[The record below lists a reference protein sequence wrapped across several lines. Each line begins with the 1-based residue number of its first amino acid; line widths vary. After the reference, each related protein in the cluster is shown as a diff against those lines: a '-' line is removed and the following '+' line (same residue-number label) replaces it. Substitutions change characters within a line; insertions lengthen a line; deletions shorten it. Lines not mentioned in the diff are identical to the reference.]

1 MEPYLDWKEVTL
13 IPADLTGYT
22 TAIEILDTPG
32 VDEFYEIVKIMVKVP
47 FNSVAYDFVGD
58 IDFEIVGERIMR
70 FQQDVL
76 NSSVDVVS
84 MGNAMLCQ
92 DTCAP
97 YIGIGEPLKFRLVGA
112 APTVGDSDI
121 YIKVWFYKHS
131 FA

>member
-1 MEPYLDWKEVTL
+1 MDPYLDWKEVVL
-13 IPADLTGYT
+13 NPGDLTGYT
-22 TAIEILDTPG
+22 TAIDILDTPG
-32 VDEFYEIVKIMVKVP
+32 VDEFYEIVKILVKVP

-58 IDFEIVGERIMR
+58 IDFEIFGERIMR

-97 YIGIGEPLKFRLVGA
+97 YIGIGETLKMRLDGT
-112 APTVGDSDI
+112 APTVGDSLV
-121 YIKVWFYKHS
+121 YIKVWYYKHT
-131 FA
+131 F